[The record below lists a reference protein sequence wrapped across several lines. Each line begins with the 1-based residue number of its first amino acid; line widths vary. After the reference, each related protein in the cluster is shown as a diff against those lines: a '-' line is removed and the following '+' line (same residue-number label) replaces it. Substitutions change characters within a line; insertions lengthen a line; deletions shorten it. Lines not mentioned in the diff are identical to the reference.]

1 MSGKRKCHLRNMK
14 CFDFTD
20 KGAPGS
26 PDCTLRTTDLKD
38 EETKTLLKGLV
49 GMEGRGLTLSL

>member
-1 MSGKRKCHLRNMK
+1 MK